1 MLFKKRNEKIIKV
14 NGLSCDKCAMK
25 VEKALLKIK
34 NIKKAKVD
42 LEKQEIAVSY
52 IDELDE
58 DIIKEQI
65 ENLGYQYLKME

>member
-14 NGLSCDKCAMK
+14 NGLNCDKCAMK

-52 IDELDE
+52 IDELDAKLHPLMTRY
-58 DIIKEQI
+58 II
-65 ENLGYQYLKME
+65 N